1 MRGRDGHGG
10 QPALSKVTALVEATG
25 PPVLNDDAAAILL
38 RILMRA
44 AARAEEP
51 IDDHACPK
59 SGAVAS

>member
-1 MRGRDGHGG
+1 MRAPDGHGD
-10 QPALSKVTALVEATG
+10 QTTLPNVTLQFETTG